1 MAVVKMTPEVRT
13 PLCVYEFHVK
23 EMRNRKKDD
32 GMEPSTS
39 RFRGRSFGIE
49 VDIVDDEYRA

>member
-1 MAVVKMTPEVRT
+1 MTPEVRT